1 MKDVDDKNLI
11 LRLLKKTYRS
21 ISQINISKNYNFS
34 FQLYNHNKTIIN
46 EVLRILFTEVSTV
59 TPSRDAVVMGD
70 SYLRFIDKCR
80 LAKKD
85 PAAEFSIII
94 RPHIESSLREFLD
107 FLFFRIDMN
116 VSIFNNKSYSGD
128 ENNLKIVRTL
138 MCDSMNYIS
147 SNFNS
152 SSASYCY
159 RFINI
164 IYSKGLRPFPGV
176 AEV

>member
-1 MKDVDDKNLI
+1 M
-11 LRLLKKTYRS
+11 
-21 ISQINISKNYNFS
+21 
-34 FQLYNHNKTIIN
+34 
-46 EVLRILFTEVSTV
+46 STV
-59 TPSRDAVVMGD
+59 TPSRDTVVMGD

-85 PAAEFSIII
+85 PAVEFNIII

-159 RFINI
+159 RFILI
-164 IYSKGLRPFPGV
+164 I
-176 AEV
+176 